1 MMNVKDIK
9 TIGVI
14 GAGQMGGG
22 IAQLAAQH
30 GFRTLVTDVSVE
42 IAARAKDKIGTILEK
57 QVAKGKL
64 SAAAREETLGRLE
77 PVAGLSRLSEV
88 DFVIEAATEN
98 VDLKLQILREADR
111 HAKKEAI
118 LATNTSSIS
127 ITRLAGVVSRP
138 SQVIGMH
145 FMNPVPVMKLVEII
159 RAVQTS
165 ADVYATT
172 RELALFLDKT
182 VVTSEDRPGFVINRM
197 LIPFLNEAC
206 FALQEGLATPEDID
220 QGARLGLNHP
230 MGPLEL
236 ADFVGL
242 DTVLAISEVLH
253 RDFGDDKYRPPVL
266 LRNLVAAGWH
276 GKKTG
281 RGFYVYDDKGEK
293 LKHSFG

>member
-1 MMNVKDIK
+1 MNVSDIK
-9 TIGVI
+9 IIGVI

-22 IAQLAAQH
+22 IAQVSAQH
-30 GFRTLVTDVSVE
+30 GYHTLLTDVSPE
-42 IAARAKDKIGTILEK
+42 IAARAKEKIGAFLEK

-64 SAAAREETLGRLE
+64 SAGARDEALGRLE
-77 PVAGLSRLSEV
+77 PVSGMAALATA
-88 DFVIEAATEN
+88 DFVVEAATEN
-98 VDLKLQILREADR
+98 VELKLKILRDADA
-111 HAKKEAI
+111 HVKKGAI
-118 LATNTSSIS
+118 LASNTSSIS
-127 ITRLAGVVSRP
+127 ITKLAGAVSRP

-165 ADVYATT
+165 ADTYEAT
-172 RELALFLDKT
+172 RALAVLLGKT
-182 VVTSEDRPGFVINRM
+182 VITSNDRPGFIVNRM
-197 LIPFLNEAC
+197 LIPFLSEAC
-206 FALQEGLATPEDID
+206 FALQEGLSTPEDID

-242 DTVLAISEVLH
+242 DTLLAIAEVLH

-276 GKKTG
+276 GKKSG

-293 LKHSFG
+293 LKSSF

>member
-1 MMNVKDIK
+1 MNVQDIQI
-9 TIGVI
+9 IGVI

-30 GFRTLVTDVSVE
+30 GFRTLVTDVNIE
-42 IAARAKDKIGTILEK
+42 IAARAKDKIADILGK

-64 SAAAREETLGRLE
+64 PATAREETNLE
-77 PVAGLSRLSEV
+77 
-88 DFVIEAATEN
+88 
-98 VDLKLQILREADR
+98 LKLQILREASARARND
-111 HAKKEAI
+111 AI

-127 ITRLAGVVSRP
+127 ITRLAAVVTRP
-138 SQVIGMH
+138 DQVIGMH
-145 FMNPVPVMKLVEII
+145 FMNPVPLMKLVEII

-165 ADVYATT
+165 PATYETT
-172 RELALFLDKT
+172 RSLAVLLGKT

-206 FALQEGLATPEDID
+206 FALEAGIATPEDID

-253 RDFGDDKYRPPVL
+253 KDFGDDKYRPPVL
-266 LRNLVAAGWH
+266 LRNLVAAGWY
-276 GKKTG
+276 GRKTG

-293 LKHSFG
+293 LKNSFG

>member
-1 MMNVKDIK
+1 MNVKDIK

-30 GFRTLVTDVSVE
+30 GYRTLVTDVSVE

-64 SAAAREETLGRLE
+64 SAALREETLGRLE

-111 HAKKEAI
+111 HARKEAI

-127 ITRLAGVVSRP
+127 ITRLAGAVSRP

-165 ADVYATT
+165 ADTYRAT
-172 RELALFLDKT
+172 RELASLFGKT

-293 LKHSFG
+293 LKNSFG

>member
-1 MMNVKDIK
+1 MNVQDIQI
-9 TIGVI
+9 IGVI

-30 GFRTLVTDVSVE
+30 GFRTLVTDVNIE
-42 IAARAKDKIGTILEK
+42 IAACAKDKIADILGK

-64 SAAAREETLGRLE
+64 PAPLE
-77 PVAGLSRLSEV
+77 PVAGLSRLAEA

-98 VDLKLQILREADR
+98 LELKLQILREASARARND
-111 HAKKEAI
+111 AI

-127 ITRLAGVVSRP
+127 ITRLAAVVTRP
-138 SQVIGMH
+138 DQVIGMH
-145 FMNPVPVMKLVEII
+145 FMNPVPLMKLVEII

-165 ADVYATT
+165 PATYETT
-172 RELALFLDKT
+172 RSLAVLLGKT

-206 FALQEGLATPEDID
+206 FALEAGIATPEDID

-230 MGPLEL
+230 MGTLEL

-253 RDFGDDKYRPPVL
+253 KDFGDDKYRPPVL
-266 LRNLVAAGWH
+266 LRNLVAAGWY
-276 GKKTG
+276 GRKTG

-293 LKHSFG
+293 LKNSFG

>member
-1 MMNVKDIK
+1 MNVKDIR

-22 IAQLAAQH
+22 IAQLVAQH
-30 GFRTLVTDVSVE
+30 GYRALVTDVSIE
-42 IAARAKDKIGTILEK
+42 IAARAKEKIAALLEK
-57 QVAKGKL
+57 QVAKGKI
-64 SAAAREETLGRLE
+64 SSGAREETLGRLE
-77 PVAGLSRLSEV
+77 PAAGLARLLEA

-98 VDLKLQILREADR
+98 VELKLKILREAET
-111 HAKKEAI
+111 HAKKDAI

-127 ITRLAGVVSRP
+127 ITRLAGVTSRP
-138 SQVIGMH
+138 GQVIGMH

-165 ADVYATT
+165 PDTYAAT
-172 RELALFLDKT
+172 RELAVLLGKT

-253 RDFGDDKYRPPVL
+253 RNFGDDKYRPPVL

-293 LKHSFG
+293 LKNSFG